1 MCQED
6 IDNMANNMKIYFDV
20 LSPSAAQI
28 TLYNSGQKPI
38 VKGKWAIYVCVILG
52 VFDFDQLANNPEGI
66 VPSGDSN
73 LKMTHIVGCLYKF
86 EPLNRFR
93 PLRQGKT
100 IKIQFKITEFL
111 RARSDL
117 APNWYVAAEGL
128 KPRTIANT
136 AGEDLNFVF
145 TFQKLTW
152 DPFKAKVIPD
162 LGYAPYPVIPTPK
175 RVVFADQDRK
185 VIIEPDMWYVYG
197 QKGLENEVNFVA
209 GMSDTDL
216 FVHLSTVQAPV
227 VQRADNFIQWV
238 SCYPADKV
246 YSNKSF

>member
-1 MCQED
+1 
-6 IDNMANNMKIYFDV
+6 MKIYFDV

-38 VKGKWAIYVCVILG
+38 VKGKWALYVCVILG

-73 LKMTHIVGCLYKF
+73 LKMTHIDGCLYKF

-93 PLRQGKT
+93 PLRHGKT

-136 AGEDLNFVF
+136 AGEDLSFVF

-175 RVVFADQDRK
+175 RVVFADQARK

-197 QKGLENEVNFVA
+197 QKGLENEVNFLA

-216 FVHLSTVQAPV
+216 FVHLSTVQTPV
-227 VQRADNFIQWV
+227 VQRADNFIQRI
-238 SCYPADKV
+238 SRYPAYKMYY
-246 YSNKSF
+246 YSTHCDTAQIWSW